1 MKRGLPERWVEALL
15 LPGEAGIVESG
26 LRELSDYF
34 GISPDDARSACLT
47 ALADSKREWESAPR
61 GTADQIIDFYR
72 RTRSYIFEH
81 IWWHATDID
90 GNAANVAILDY
101 GIRSGSGRYLDFGSG
116 VGSNAILFARAGFDV
131 TLADVSSGMLDF
143 SKRRLERRGLR
154 ARYIDLNSE
163 RLPEGGFDLITAV
176 DVIEHV
182 PDPGGVLRQLAL
194 ALKPGGRLIFNFRAG
209 FDPERPMH
217 ILAGA
222 GPVLGNLRR
231 EGFDDISSDD
241 DLLRA
246 AGYTIALRR
255 AEDGLRDLMLGTIDR
270 IRYARPFLGRAAGRV
285 RHPQA
290 IYLELLISAAESTPR
305 WLDVGCGRSLVP
317 SWLKGAEEAE
327 MRFRDR
333 IPLLAGVD
341 PDLEAIRENRVCQ
354 LRACFDGLRLPFAN
368 GSFDLV
374 TANMVFEHAD
384 RPDLLLAE
392 IARVLSPGGRLLILT
407 PNWLDFVTI
416 GARFVPQRFQRA
428 VVSRIEGR
436 AESDVYPTH
445 FRFNSPATIERGL
458 RSAGFTGSSIELLEH
473 PDIYGHLPVIS
484 RLESFWHRIAGAHPA
499 FRGVILVDARRG
511 GEL

>member
-15 LPGEAGIVESG
+15 LPGETGIVESG
-26 LRELSDYF
+26 LRELSEYF
-34 GISPDDARSACLT
+34 GISLDDARSACLT

-101 GIRSGSGRYLDFGSG
+101 GIRCGGGRYLDFGSG
-116 VGSNAILFARAGFDV
+116 VGSNAILFAKAGFDV
-131 TLADVSSGMLDF
+131 TLADVSSGMLEF
-143 SKRRLERRGLR
+143 SKRRLDRRGLR
-154 ARYIDLNSE
+154 VRFIDLNLD
-163 RLPEGGFDLITAV
+163 RLPEGGYDLLTAV
-176 DVIEHV
+176 DVLEHV
-182 PDPGGVLRQLAL
+182 PDPGAVLRQLAS

-217 ILAGA
+217 ILSGA

-231 EGFDDISSDD
+231 AGFDDISSDD
-241 DLLRA
+241 DDLRT
-246 AGYTIALRR
+246 AGYKIALRR
-255 AEDGLRDLMLGTIDR
+255 AEDGPWDLMLGAVDR
-270 IRYARPFLGRAAGRV
+270 VRYARPFLGGAGEKV

-290 IYLELLISAAESTPR
+290 VYLERLISAAESTPR
-305 WLDVGCGRSLVP
+305 WLDVGCGRGIVP
-317 SWLKGAEEAE
+317 RWLKGAEEAE
-327 MRFRDR
+327 MRFRER

-341 PDLEAIRENRVCQ
+341 PDPDAIRENRVCH
-354 LRACFDGLRLPFAN
+354 LRARFDGVRLPFAN
-368 GSFDLV
+368 GSFDLA

-407 PNWLDFVTI
+407 PNWMDFVTI
-416 GARFVPQRFQRA
+416 GARVVPRRFQQA
-428 VVSRIEGR
+428 VVSMIEGR
-436 AESDVYPTH
+436 AESDVYPTR

-458 RSAGFTGSSIELLEH
+458 ISAGFTRNSIELLEH

-484 RLESFWHRIAGAHPA
+484 RIESVWHRMAGAYPV

-511 GEL
+511 GER